1 MTGKQSA
8 TQSYLGAFVRAQKS
22 QAKPGGFVRPGK
34 QPEPSSNGR
43 LRRGLPASPD
53 GVPLRPIRGRGCALT
68 PKSALPDLSREVPA
82 PVAVTINRWRSK
94 WVIRGVTLGKGFVL
108 STDEVPRC
116 PGLIRRVTRKDKAT
130 PKLCAQAPVCGTG
143 SLRPALQGCQ
153 QRQSRC
159 LGLAARGAE
168 RQNLR
173 KPFLPPPVMGTV
185 SRMIKATTWPEWTS
199 SAQPVRPLRNIP
211 QYRRSAERVVQPR

>member
-22 QAKPGGFVRPGK
+22 QAKPGGFVRPGT
-34 QPEPSSNGR
+34 QPESSSNGR
-43 LRRGLPASPD
+43 LRRGQPGLPD
-53 GVPLRPIRGRGCALT
+53 GVPLRPIRGRGCALS
-68 PKSALPDLSREVPA
+68 PKSALPDLYREVPLPA
-82 PVAVTINRWRSK
+82 AVTINRWASK
-94 WVIRGVTLGKGFVL
+94 WVKRGVTLGKGFVL

-116 PGLIRRVTRKDKAT
+116 PDLNSRVTREYKALL
-130 PKLCAQAPVCGTG
+130 KVRGHAPVCGTG

-173 KPFLPPPVMGTV
+173 KPFLAPPDMGKV
-185 SRMIKATTWPEWTS
+185 SRKIKATIWPERTS
-199 SAQPVRPLRNIP
+199 SAQLLRPLRNVP
-211 QYRRSAERVVQPR
+211 QHWWRAER